1 MTDSLL
7 TAAKSSVLAF
17 DPNAASVT
25 MTEVAIKHFVSKLS
39 AAGDQVLRLS
49 TKTSGCTGY
58 AYVLDLVMCPQ
69 DGDEVINLTDAL
81 TLAVAPDALSL
92 LRGTEIDLVTEG
104 VNQVVKFNN
113 PNVVAE
119 CGCGESFSVSD

>member
-1 MTDSLL
+1 MTVAS
-7 TAAKSSVLAF
+7 F
-17 DPNAASVT
+17 DPNAQAVT
-25 MTEVAIKHFVSKLS
+25 MTAAAAQHFGQKI
-39 AAGDQVLRLS
+39 AQAGDKIIRLS

-58 AYVLDLVMCPQ
+58 AYVLDLVDGPQ
-69 DGDEVINLTDAL
+69 EGDEILTPADAI
-81 TLAVAPDALSL
+81 TLAVDGKALAL

-119 CGCGESFSVSD
+119 CGCGESFSVSE